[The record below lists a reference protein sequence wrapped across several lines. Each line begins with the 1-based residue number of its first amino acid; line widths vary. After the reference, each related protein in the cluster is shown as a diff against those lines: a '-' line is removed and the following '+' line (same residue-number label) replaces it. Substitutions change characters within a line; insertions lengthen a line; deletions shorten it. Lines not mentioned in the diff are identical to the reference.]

1 MAGCSH
7 AITEGARKTG
17 FRARKPLSL
26 ARRQFRPA
34 KLSPGRRYMS
44 SMTNLGARV
53 EPWGTSGHA
62 ADRVFQA
69 AMALAPLYA
78 GACRPGFVILT
89 AKPIAGH
96 AQRASGGNA
105 GQDDPAPQAPW
116 TWIRAGDRHQRWI
129 IGVPR
134 TPGRRP
140 CRRTPRQSRPP
151 PCSSE
156 RLPETS
162 VSLPGITLSDK
173 GGQGERAHCRRS
185 VCRWQGQ
192 S

>member
-1 MAGCSH
+1 MAGCSR
-7 AITEGARKTG
+7 AITERAWKTG
-17 FRARKPLSL
+17 FRAREPPSL

-105 GQDDPAPQAPW
+105 GQDDIAA
-116 TWIRAGDRHQRWI
+116 AGALD
-129 IGVPR
+129 VD
-134 TPGRRP
+134 PGRR
-140 CRRTPRQSRPP
+140 Q
-151 PCSSE
+151 
-156 RLPETS
+156 
-162 VSLPGITLSDK
+162 
-173 GGQGERAHCRRS
+173 A
-185 VCRWQGQ
+185 
-192 S
+192 